1 MDTDDLS
8 DKAYSIIVHAAR
20 VCDTLKAEL
29 GALSLGCENEVA
41 WLHRVGN
48 RLRKIVEDP
57 DGPAV
62 GPQDQVLFPGVN
74 QEVVVV
80 GGRSPGP
87 LRPGGFR
94 ARAAHCPHEA

>member
-8 DKAYSIIVHAAR
+8 EKAYGIIVQAAR

-57 DGPAV
+57 GAYVEYWNLEEEEGIDAS
-62 GPQDQVLFPGVN
+62 QIKKLALDLSRQVD
-74 QEVVVV
+74 EI
-80 GGRSPGP
+80 RCP
-87 LRPGGFR
+87 LTNT
-94 ARAAHCPHEA
+94 